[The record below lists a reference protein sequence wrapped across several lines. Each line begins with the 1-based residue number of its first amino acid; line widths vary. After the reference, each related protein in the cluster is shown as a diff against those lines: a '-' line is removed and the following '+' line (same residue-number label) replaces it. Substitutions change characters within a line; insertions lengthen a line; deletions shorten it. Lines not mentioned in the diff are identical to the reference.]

1 MTENKT
7 DIIIIGAGVVGL
19 AAAYKLSLKFR
30 HIVVLEKDD
39 TFGRHTSSRNSETIH
54 SGIYYPQNTLKARL
68 CLRGNELLY
77 SFMNQQDVTHI
88 NCGKYI
94 IATSKD
100 EIPEIEK
107 LKRNGELNG
116 VPGLRL
122 VTGDEISSA
131 EPDVKA
137 LMGVHV
143 PTAGVMNSYEL
154 MKRFES
160 MSKENGVLFAYRTGV
175 AAVARSF
182 DDYSVLTDNGD
193 KISAGIVVNCA
204 GLFSDMIASSAGIDI
219 DAAGYRLKYC
229 KGEYYKSENTG
240 RMKSLV
246 YPVPSPDG
254 RSLGIHTRMF
264 TDGSIV
270 FGPNAY
276 YMDKNEIDYSLNNE
290 RRDEFMNSVPLF
302 MKRDVGD
309 MSVCDCGIRP
319 KLQGPGGEFRDFVIL
334 DEADRDLPGLI
345 NCIGIES
352 PGLTSS
358 LAIAEYILR
367 MV

>member
-1 MTENKT
+1 MDKT
-7 DIIIIGAGVVGL
+7 DIIIIGAGVAGL
-19 AAAYKLSLKFR
+19 AAAYNLSAKYR
-30 HIVVLEKDD
+30 NIIVLEKED

-77 SFMNQQDVTHI
+77 SFMKQQDVSHI

-107 LKRNGELNG
+107 LKINGELNG

-122 VTGDEISSA
+122 VTGAEISSV
-131 EPDVKA
+131 EQDVNA
-137 LMGVHV
+137 LTGVHV
-143 PTAGVMNSYEL
+143 PSAGVMNSYEL
-154 MKRFES
+154 MKRFEGIA
-160 MSKENGVLFAYRTGV
+160 KENGVLFAYRTGV
-175 AAVARSF
+175 TAVVRAG
-182 DDYSVLTDNGD
+182 DGYTIHTDNGD
-193 KISAGIVVNCA
+193 DISAGIVINCA
-204 GLFSDMIASSAGIDI
+204 GLFSDKIAASAGIDI

-254 RSLGIHTRMF
+254 KSLGIHTRMF
-264 TDGSIV
+264 TDGSVI

-276 YMDKNEIDYSLNNE
+276 YMDKNEVDYSLNND

-302 MKRDVGD
+302 MKRDVSD

-319 KLQGPGGEFRDFVIL
+319 KLQGAGGKFRDFVIR
-334 DEADRDLPGLI
+334 DEGDRGLPGLI

-358 LAIAEYILR
+358 LAIAEFISG

>member
-1 MTENKT
+1 MDKT

-19 AAAYKLSLKFR
+19 AAAYKLSEGSR
-30 HIVVLEKDD
+30 SIIVLEKEE

-54 SGIYYPQNTLKARL
+54 SGIYYPQNTLKAKL
-68 CLRGNELLY
+68 CVRGNELLY
-77 SFMNQQDVTHI
+77 GFMKQQDVSHI

-100 EIPEIEK
+100 EVTEIEK
-107 LKRNGELNG
+107 LKNNGKLNG

-122 VTGDEISSA
+122 VTGEEIASA
-131 EPDVKA
+131 EPDVNA
-137 LMGVHV
+137 LMGVYV

-154 MKRFES
+154 MKRFEGIA
-160 MSKENGVLFAYRTGV
+160 KENGVLFAYKTGV
-175 AAVARSF
+175 ARVEKVNSGF
-182 DDYSVLTDNGD
+182 TIHTESGD
-193 KISAGIVVNCA
+193 SISAETVINCA
-204 GLFSDMIASSAGIDI
+204 GLFSDKVAASAGIDI

-240 RMKSLV
+240 RMKSLI

-254 RSLGIHTRMF
+254 KSLGIHTRMF
-264 TDGSIV
+264 TDGTIV

-276 YMDKNEIDYSLNNE
+276 YMERNEIDYSLNND
-290 RRDEFMNSVPLF
+290 RRDEFMDSVPLF
-302 MKRDVGD
+302 MKRDVSD

-319 KLQGPGGEFRDFVIL
+319 KLQGPGEKFRDFVIR
-334 DEADRDLPGLI
+334 DEAGRGLPGLI

-358 LAIAEYILR
+358 LAIAEYISR

>member
-1 MTENKT
+1 MDST
-7 DIIIIGAGVVGL
+7 DIIIIGAGAVGL
-19 AAAYKLSLKFR
+19 AAAYELSSKYR
-30 HIVVLEKDD
+30 HIIVLEKED

-54 SGIYYPQNTLKARL
+54 SGIYYPQNTLKAKL

-77 SFMNQQDVTHI
+77 SFMKHQDVSHI
-88 NCGKYI
+88 KCGKYI

-107 LKRNGELNG
+107 LKINGELNG

-122 VTGDEISSA
+122 VTGHEISSA
-131 EPDVKA
+131 EPDVNA

-175 AAVARSF
+175 SRIEKVNDGF
-182 DDYSVLTDNGD
+182 TVHTDRGD
-193 KISAGIVVNCA
+193 SILAEVVINCA
-204 GLFSDMIASSAGIDI
+204 GLGSDMIAASCGIDV

-254 RSLGIHTRMF
+254 KSLGIHTRMF
-264 TDGSIV
+264 TDGTIV

-276 YMDKNEIDYSLNNE
+276 YLKKNEIDYSLNND

-302 MKRDVGD
+302 IKRDVSD

-319 KLQGPGGEFRDFVIL
+319 KLQGPGEKFRDFVIR
-334 DEADRDLPGLI
+334 DEGDRGLKGLV

-358 LAIAEYILR
+358 LAIAEYIAEII
-367 MV
+367 